1 MGDGGGTRV
10 RAGRR
15 GGSASN
21 EDRVEGPGRTSG
33 ARTLIL
39 IVHSSSGHGVTAA
52 LPGTFDP
59 NALGFRQR
67 GRTKACDAL

>member
-1 MGDGGGTRV
+1 MREQGDGE
-10 RAGRR
+10 
-15 GGSASN
+15 SASN

-39 IVHSSSGHGVTAA
+39 IVHTHGVTAA

-59 NALGFRQR
+59 
-67 GRTKACDAL
+67 KAGGVSEEI